1 MTKPFDVINFNVL
14 DTGYTTIRILK
25 MLYKTTKKLTAN
37 VNPRIELVLLF
48 NSQLSVHFEQV
59 GQSFSGQ
66 NEMNKNV

>member
-1 MTKPFDVINFNVL
+1 MRRAFGVIHFNVL
-14 DTGYTTIRILK
+14 DTGCTTIRTLK
-25 MLYKTTKKLTAN
+25 MLYKTTKKLTTD
-37 VNPRIELVLLF
+37 VNPQIELVLLF

>member
-14 DTGYTTIRILK
+14 DTGCTTIRILK
-25 MLYKTTKKLTAN
+25 MLYKTTKKLTTN
-37 VNPRIELVLLF
+37 VNPQIELVLLF

-66 NEMNKNV
+66 NEMHKQV

>member
-1 MTKPFDVINFNVL
+1 
-14 DTGYTTIRILK
+14 
-25 MLYKTTKKLTAN
+25 MLYKTTKKLTTN
-37 VNPRIELVLLF
+37 VNPQIELVLLF